1 MKKIRHQ
8 NENDNNYDI
17 YDLNLKDKIGKNTGV
32 NKDEIKKED
41 SLISFSSEDI
51 DEKLNRIIDAKKKE
65 ANEKKLMNEP
75 ISKIEEVNKNLRPQ
89 LKKRVSKNYASP
101 KKTDKI
107 INNNT
112 TTSHVHFDNTKDT
125 PNKTSKK
132 KTRT

>member
-107 INNNT
+107 IN
-112 TTSHVHFDNTKDT
+112 K
-125 PNKTSKK
+125 
-132 KTRT
+132 